1 VTTIVS
7 KYRGC
12 YRVVACAYYNAH
24 KRPATQYQPGDLVLL
39 QRKFIQSRRINS
51 KLDYQY
57 LGPFRV
63 IEMVG
68 KNAVW
73 LDSTREYPKLHPV
86 FNVSLLAR
94 YQPPSQIADRRV
106 VEGVKNSYYDSG
118 RVVDW
123 SKLYQILDAC
133 PVKGRTRK
141 GKFKFLLR
149 WRNSTPGEDTWV
161 LEDHIP
167 ANFKNILQNYLI

>member
-1 VTTIVS
+1 
-7 KYRGC
+7 
-12 YRVVACAYYNAH
+12 
-24 KRPATQYQPGDLVLL
+24 LVLL

-51 KLDYQY
+51 KLDYRY

-68 KNAVW
+68 KNAVR
-73 LDSTREYPKLHPV
+73 LDITREYPKLHPV

-94 YQPPSQIADRRV
+94 YHSPSQIADQGV
-106 VEGVKNSYYDSG
+106 IEGVKNSYYDSG

-123 SKLYQILDAC
+123 SKFHQILDAR
-133 PVKGRTRK
+133 PAKGRTRK

-161 LEDHIP
+161 LEDHTP
-167 ANFKNILQNYLI
+167 AHFKDLLQNYLTQCRQAQDNRRKKA